1 MADDF
6 SLDALASAVAERAPI
21 DWDQAEQSA
30 GDDSERAAVN
40 ALHVV
45 AKMTEVVAAPP
56 GGTELQLNEKW
67 GHLRVSEVIGEGS
80 FGRVYRAWDTQLERE
95 VALKLVKASG
105 SPRRSISHVRSK
117 RRDCW
122 RVCATRMS

>member
-30 GDDSERAAVN
+30 RDDSERAAVK

-45 AKMTEVVAAPP
+45 AKMTEVVLRLTPHSP
-56 GGTELQLNEKW
+56 QRKLNC
-67 GHLRVSEVIGEGS
+67 S
-80 FGRVYRAWDTQLERE
+80 
-95 VALKLVKASG
+95 
-105 SPRRSISHVRSK
+105 
-117 RRDCW
+117 
-122 RVCATRMS
+122 